1 MSPLYP
7 AGAGGNTPVP
17 LLQPGVPGYAFGSI
31 DRSFPTTLL
40 QITNVALT
48 SNVATVTV
56 LVRKGKIP
64 IAGALI
70 SITGTSN
77 ASGAFNVSSV
87 AISTVSIDAST
98 GIGTITFTLTHA
110 DVVSAPAAGQ
120 GHVPVP
126 EVPETLAV
134 QKSQAFAI
142 QNAIGRGYGIS
153 WGYTCPSAPSTI
165 SIQLEGAENNNDS
178 EFTLIGSALTTTTG
192 YNETFAQVPNL
203 VNFVRLRVTATT
215 GGTSPTIVG
224 KLLLGS

>member
-1 MSPLYP
+1 MPIYP

-56 LVRKGKIP
+56 LVRKGKVP
-64 IAGALI
+64 VAGSSI
-70 SITGTSN
+70 SITGTTN
-77 ASGAFNVSSV
+77 ASGAFNVSGV
-87 AISTVSIDAST
+87 TISAVSIDAVT
-98 GIGTITFTLTHA
+98 GIGTITFALVHA
-110 DVVSAPAAGQ
+110 DVVSAAAAGQ
-120 GHVPVP
+120 GYVPVP
-126 EVPETLAV
+126 EVPEVLAV

-153 WGYTCPSAPSTI
+153 WGYTCPSAPSAI
-165 SIQLEGAENNNDS
+165 SVQLEGAENNNDS
-178 EFTLIGSALTTTTG
+178 EFTLIGSAVTTTGG

-203 VNFVRLRVTATT
+203 VNFVRLRVTSTS
-215 GGTSPTIVG
+215 GGSSPTIIG